1 MGRKRRINKFLQF
14 HYKKVDDKSI
24 KIAGEIS
31 ITPHFIDKSVL
42 SRITYRKMNWEQIV
56 DIDELFDKL
65 RLASWFLNPLSTE
78 ALVMSR
84 SKRFLGQSLL
94 QMSVDDL

>member
-1 MGRKRRINKFLQF
+1 
-14 HYKKVDDKSI
+14 
-24 KIAGEIS
+24 
-31 ITPHFIDKSVL
+31 
-42 SRITYRKMNWEQIV
+42 MNWEQIV

-65 RLASWFLNPLSTE
+65 RLASCFLNPLSTE

-94 QMSVDDL
+94 QVSVNDS